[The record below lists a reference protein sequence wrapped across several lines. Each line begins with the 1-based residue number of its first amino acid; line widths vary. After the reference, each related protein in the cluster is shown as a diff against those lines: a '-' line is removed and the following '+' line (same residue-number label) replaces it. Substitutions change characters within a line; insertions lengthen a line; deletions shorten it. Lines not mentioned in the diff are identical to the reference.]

1 MPKRRNA
8 ESASIERTSLSKKP
22 ASPAPVCMLYVLSI
36 SDHGPFTPLSRIKGT
51 AFDKLK
57 HLREI
62 RDLRLCKPHASPYSM
77 QSVCDQIHETVPKD
91 LENNGY
97 HRQCYQ
103 RFTGNLHLIENK
115 TTEEPQASTSL
126 LHSPRRHSTGPRG
139 QSHESGRIQTAYYRE
154 MHVAYRAAG
163 PGFHEGALV
172 YQMQFF

>member
-1 MPKRRNA
+1 MYKFAIMPKRRNA

-22 ASPAPVCMLYVLSI
+22 ASPAPVCMLHVLSI

-126 LHSPRRHSTGPRG
+126 LHSPRRHSTGPVFC
-139 QSHESGRIQTAYYRE
+139 QTCCNDWPLSHIHELHRHAHRPQNEGFRI
-154 MHVAYRAAG
+154 H
-163 PGFHEGALV
+163 
-172 YQMQFF
+172 